1 MFKNLKERYN
11 IFLIN
16 RRSTGIICESIYT
29 NNLFNEV
36 FLYEVIKFKNII
48 ISNSRDNLINY
59 FKEKDINSRKL
70 IFCLFYFFNQKF
82 KKFIFPFYFKFEI
95 YRCDGLITNKL
106 KFYEFILNLYLSI
119 I

>member
-29 NNLFNEV
+29 NNLFNED
-36 FLYEVIKFKNII
+36 FLYEVIYFKSII

-59 FKEKDINSRKL
+59 FKEKEINSRKL
-70 IFCLFYFFNQKF
+70 IFCLFYF
-82 KKFIFPFYFKFEI
+82 
-95 YRCDGLITNKL
+95 LIKNL
-106 KFYEFILNLYLSI
+106 RNLFFHFILNLKFI
-119 I
+119 DVMD